1 MPLWSCIVA
10 GDTKDEYTSRLLR
23 PEGAPVLSTTS
34 TAGQRKCYTGC
45 HLAPCAPT
53 AGRGNNTDA
62 FVTASEARAARRDGD
77 GRAETR
83 ARIRTGKRG
92 ARAPLAPCASTEPP
106 RPRADRGHRHSS
118 HYRCALRQRMR
129 SLCACVSRTQI
140 CISYLSCIA
149 DKPEY
154 QVLVLPGNPGNAGEE
169 RQCSGPA
176 LLQPRTALRP
186 QPRLSCPSARRL
198 LPQVH
203 EHASHIIERQGPRH
217 LLQPRGSRPSSHREK
232 GKTHAHT
239 YNIRTYTAF
248 HSACL

>member
-1 MPLWSCIVA
+1 MRSSLLVRPGQRA
-10 GDTKDEYTSRLLR
+10 GMAMGALRLAHVSAPASAVHEHRLL
-23 PEGAPVLSTTS
+23 PVHLPNHPDPVQTEVIAIAATT
-34 TAGQRKCYTGC
+34 
-45 HLAPCAPT
+45 
-53 AGRGNNTDA
+53 
-62 FVTASEARAARRDGD
+62 
-77 GRAETR
+77 
-83 ARIRTGKRG
+83 G
-92 ARAPLAPCASTEPP
+92 ARSDRECAVCA
-106 RPRADRGHRHSS
+106 RVS
-118 HYRCALRQRMR
+118 HALRY
-129 SLCACVSRTQI
+129 ASRN
-140 CISYLSCIA
+140 LSCIA